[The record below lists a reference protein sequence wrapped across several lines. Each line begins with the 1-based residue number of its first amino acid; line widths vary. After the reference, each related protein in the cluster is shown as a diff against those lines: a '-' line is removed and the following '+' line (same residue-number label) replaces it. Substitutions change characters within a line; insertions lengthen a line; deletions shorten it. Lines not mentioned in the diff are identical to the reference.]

1 MGRGGGLQLWASE
14 FGEMGRWWFWA
25 LLGLVFLF
33 SVNGYPEEDLVV
45 RLPGQPEVSFRQF
58 AGYVDVDVKA
68 GRSLFYYFVEAE
80 DDPDTKA
87 LTLWLNGGKSFFFLL
102 SPEFGSPTGKID
114 LELRFLSTGFLCV
127 VSVLSGTDV

>member
-1 MGRGGGLQLWASE
+1 MRVSE

-25 LLGLVFLF
+25 LFGVVLVL

-45 RLPGQPEVSFRQF
+45 RLPGQPEVGFRQF

-87 LTLWLNGGKSFFFLL
+87 LTLWLNGG
-102 SPEFGSPTGKID
+102 
-114 LELRFLSTGFLCV
+114 
-127 VSVLSGTDV
+127 